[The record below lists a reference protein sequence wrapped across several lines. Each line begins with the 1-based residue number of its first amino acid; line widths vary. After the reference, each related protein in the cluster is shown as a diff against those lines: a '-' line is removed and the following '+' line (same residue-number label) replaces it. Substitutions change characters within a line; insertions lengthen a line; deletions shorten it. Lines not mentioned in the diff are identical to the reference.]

1 MNGYSVFCVSD
12 HTGLTVESVAKS
24 VLAQFPYFEFSLI
37 TLPFVDSAEKVR
49 EAAARILDT
58 PRPLV
63 FSSLTDP
70 QLRAIL
76 GEAGIQ
82 PFDLFDLV
90 APAVGAALGRT
101 ATPSGGRTHGMAPD
115 YEARMDAV
123 NFALSLDDGL
133 NPERLDQ
140 ADLILVGVS
149 RVGKTPT
156 ALYLALQYGL
166 RVANYPLTPE
176 DLAHHSLPS
185 VLLAHLPRLRAL
197 TLTTGRLAA
206 IRQARYPDSRYASVD
221 QCHTELSAAEHLFKR
236 HALPVIDTTRMSVEE
251 IAARLRNRPYGAP
264 GRTADSI

>member
-12 HTGLTVESVAKS
+12 HTGVTVESVAKS
-24 VLAQFPYFEFSLI
+24 VLAQFPHLEFSLI
-37 TLPFVDSAEKVR
+37 TLPFVDNAEKVR

-90 APAVGAALGRT
+90 APAVGAALGQT
-101 ATPSGGRTHGMAPD
+101 ATPSGGHTHGMAPD
-115 YEARMDAV
+115 YEARIDAV
-123 NFALSLDDGL
+123 NFALNLDDGL
-133 NPERLDQ
+133 NPERLGQ

-166 RVANYPLTPE
+166 RVANYPLTPD
-176 DLAHHSLPS
+176 DLEQDDLPAR
-185 VLLAHLPRLRAL
+185 LKAHLPRLRGL
-197 TLTTGRLAA
+197 TLSAERLAA
-206 IRQARYPDSRYASVD
+206 LRQARYPDSRYASLA
-221 QCHTELSAAEHLFKR
+221 QCRMELGAAETFFRR
-236 HALPVIDTTRMSVEE
+236 HALPVVDTTRMSVEE
-251 IAARLRNRPYGAP
+251 IAARLRNQP
-264 GRTADSI
+264 